1 MEAMTKLVTGLS
13 GKAAPEATD
22 TAFGLHL
29 RTQELVAVVNFIA
42 PLGMNLTADLQDA
55 PSKTVRTRVCEKSGR
70 DRDSLKKPFKC
81 ETPAEA
87 AAHAMNDV
95 CLATVA
101 GRLRDEIC
109 HDIVFCWIL
118 DSATSKVAAIE
129 STWARSLRE
138 ILNGFCHFLSQQ
150 QLEGPAPLM
159 PELRS
164 LILRCMRL
172 SRSLQ
177 TRFFF
182 NVPGSGSRLPS
193 KETMSRLASA
203 SGTVGRGHSDL
214 SQSCEPDSWWHR
226 HFKRRADKEPC
237 CSIMLC
243 NSKVQGVFGSIGDG
257 AKGQPPISPATLSG
271 SRLFSV

>member
-13 GKAAPEATD
+13 RKAAPEATD

-55 PSKTVRTRVCEKSGR
+55 PSKTVRTRVCEISGR

-159 PELRS
+159 QELRS
-164 LILRCMRL
+164 LILRCMRAL
-172 SRSLQ
+172 TVSPNTFLLQCSGLRLQ
-177 TRFFF
+177 TALQRNDEPACLCLGDRRPGAFRF
-182 NVPGSGSRLPS
+182 VS
-193 KETMSRLASA
+193 KL
-203 SGTVGRGHSDL
+203 
-214 SQSCEPDSWWHR
+214 
-226 HFKRRADKEPC
+226 
-237 CSIMLC
+237 
-243 NSKVQGVFGSIGDG
+243 
-257 AKGQPPISPATLSG
+257 
-271 SRLFSV
+271 